1 MKYKKNKKDLEVEFS
16 KEAFATLNLALE
28 LMSRTFVNSFLVS
41 LAHCAVRTASHKVS
55 ALCCKWE
62 SV

>member
-28 LMSRTFVNSFLVS
+28 LMSRTKMSGPNLPSCQFRKI
-41 LAHCAVRTASHKVS
+41 A
-55 ALCCKWE
+55 
-62 SV
+62 